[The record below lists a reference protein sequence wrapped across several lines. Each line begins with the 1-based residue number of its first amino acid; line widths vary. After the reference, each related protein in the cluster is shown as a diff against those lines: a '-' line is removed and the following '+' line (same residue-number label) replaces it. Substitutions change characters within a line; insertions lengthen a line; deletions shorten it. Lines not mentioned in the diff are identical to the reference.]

1 MPYLPDNREYR
12 MMSPLE
18 PVQDSEFIVE
28 GYAATFEAYRMATIE
43 GVDYY
48 ERIMPSAFEGS
59 DMSDVIMLY
68 DHTGRVFARQSNG
81 TLELA
86 VDSRGLKIR
95 ADLSLTPAARELYND
110 IKVGLVTQMSLAF
123 AVDKDH
129 FDTDTRTRVIDHFR
143 KIYDVSAV
151 SIPANPST
159 GISARY
165 FDGVS
170 KDMQELL
177 AREERSKK
185 AAILRI
191 MLEVNK

>member
-28 GYAATFEAYRMATIE
+28 GYAATFEAYRMATID

-129 FDTDTRTRVIDHFR
+129 FDTEKLKSVR
-143 KIYDVSAV
+143 KI
-151 SIPANPST
+151 IRNT
-159 GISARY
+159 Q
-165 FDGVS
+165 
-170 KDMQELL
+170 QELNIYKWS
-177 AREERSKK
+177 ADHNYNGKGVGYDYKSGDRG
-185 AAILRI
+185 
-191 MLEVNK
+191 